1 MIRLTKIGGRGGRVY
16 HGIAL
21 YKFECASNKNV
32 DLLLLRLETRV
43 TREFKFELFTTRT
56 YGSSRNSNFE
66 ADVLEIQLEDTAM
79 L

>member
-32 DLLLLRLETRV
+32 DAVLETRV
-43 TREFKFELFTTRT
+43 TREFKFELFITRAC
-56 YGSSRNSNFE
+56 GSLRNSIFE
-66 ADVLEIQLEDTAM
+66 ADVLEIEIC
-79 L
+79 